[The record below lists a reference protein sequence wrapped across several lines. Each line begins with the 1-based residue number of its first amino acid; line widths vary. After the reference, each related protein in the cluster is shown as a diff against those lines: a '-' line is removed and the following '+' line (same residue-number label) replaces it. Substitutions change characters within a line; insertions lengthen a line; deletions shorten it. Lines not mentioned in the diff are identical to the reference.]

1 MAGVY
6 KVTTVPVEGKVHVK
20 WASSE
25 GAARKAKKELAD
37 EHGLRPLKDV
47 SYENVDVPTSKGGII
62 DWLNEHHTVEAAE

>member
-25 GAARKAKKELAD
+25 GAARKAKKELA
-37 EHGLRPLKDV
+37 EEYGLRPLKDV
-47 SYENVDVPTSKGGII
+47 SYENVDVPTSKSGII
-62 DWLNEHHTVEAAE
+62 DWLNSNHNVELA